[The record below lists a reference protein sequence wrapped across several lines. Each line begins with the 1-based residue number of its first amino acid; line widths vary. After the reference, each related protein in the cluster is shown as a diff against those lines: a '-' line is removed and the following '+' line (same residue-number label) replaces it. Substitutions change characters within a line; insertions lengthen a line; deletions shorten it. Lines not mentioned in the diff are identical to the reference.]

1 MSLKHARYYLK
12 QCTLNDDANQTKQ
25 GRMNKNI
32 GFSMLLGSIV
42 SLAALY
48 FAFRNIPLRDLLS
61 YMLSINYLW
70 IVPAV
75 VVILIAFSLR
85 TVRWVYILELDY
97 SVGFWQAF
105 HPLMIGFMVNCI
117 LPGRV
122 GELARPVV
130 LNRNKSIP
138 VSTGL
143 ATVVV
148 ERFFDLVVLLLL
160 FLVVSFYVR
169 IGSDVSLDFGG
180 YHIDQNVL
188 AKVFRGMLQLSGLLI
203 GGLLLVSFSKTRH
216 MLKSAVLAA
225 PALLPF
231 VDARTRAKITVRVST
246 PIARI
251 IDNIAS
257 GMALV
262 KEPKRIV
269 VCLLYSVAVWFF
281 SALSYYVFSLG
292 CPEVSLTFSEMT
304 AVMVII
310 CFAIALPS
318 VPGYWGLWEA
328 GGIFAMLLFGV
339 AEKDAA
345 GFTLANHVVQII
357 PVVIVGLVSAWA
369 SGVNIRRI
377 YNEQ

>member
-1 MSLKHARYYLK
+1 
-12 QCTLNDDANQTKQ
+12 
-25 GRMNKNI
+25 
-32 GFSMLLGSIV
+32 MLLGSIV

-48 FAFRNIPLRDLLS
+48 FAFRNIPFRDLLS

-130 LNRNKSIP
+130 LNRNISIP

-160 FLVVSFYVR
+160 FLVVSFYVQ